1 MTPAEV
7 ERIIDRACRQKRAY
21 PDKGAAAK
29 AAAAMNRRRHARF
42 GVDAVVAYR
51 CPFCCDAHVGR
62 PPSIGR
68 MHQLADAMRELAAA

>member
-7 ERIIDRACRQKRAY
+7 ERIVERACRSKIAY
-21 PDKGAAAK
+21 ADKGAAA
-29 AAAAMNRRRHARF
+29 AAAARLNRRRHARF
-42 GVDAVVAYR
+42 GHDALVAYR
-51 CPFCCDAHVGR
+51 CPFCCAAHVGR